1 MQVYACAH
9 MKEWRFK
16 KTVPDKTKES
26 IHYSHQ
32 DNTHILTDARSII
45 LNEN

>member
-9 MKEWRFK
+9 MKDWRFK

-26 IHYSHQ
+26 IRYSHQ
-32 DNTHILTDARSII
+32 DDTNILTNAPSIL
-45 LNEN
+45 LNVN

>member
-16 KTVPDKTKES
+16 KTVTDKTKDS

-32 DNTHILTDARSII
+32 DNTNILTYA
-45 LNEN
+45 